1 MVEPFLGDYDLVIP
15 LIDAR
20 RMEVYTAVF
29 DGKSGQMQ
37 VETNAK
43 ILDEE
48 SFQEYEDKKILFVGD
63 GSLKAQQI
71 LKLSQAKY
79 NENIYPSAKYLIKKA
94 VEKYKQKDFE
104 DIVYFEPFYLKDFH
118 RVKKK

>member
-29 DGKSGQMQ
+29 DGKSGQML

-48 SFQEYEDKKILFVGD
+48 SFQEYEGKKNTF
-63 GSLKAQQI
+63 S
-71 LKLSQAKY
+71 
-79 NENIYPSAKYLIKKA
+79 
-94 VEKYKQKDFE
+94 
-104 DIVYFEPFYLKDFH
+104 
-118 RVKKK
+118 